1 MRIQNR
7 IRNSEKVNLNKIF
20 HKLMRMT
27 YHTESY
33 SFNPK
38 PEAKEKEEKAQEPE
52 GVSVNSA

>member
-20 HKLMRMT
+20 HKLMRMA

-33 SFNPK
+33 TFNPK
-38 PEAKEKEEKAQEPE
+38 PEAKEKEENAQEPE
-52 GVSVNSA
+52 GVSVNNA